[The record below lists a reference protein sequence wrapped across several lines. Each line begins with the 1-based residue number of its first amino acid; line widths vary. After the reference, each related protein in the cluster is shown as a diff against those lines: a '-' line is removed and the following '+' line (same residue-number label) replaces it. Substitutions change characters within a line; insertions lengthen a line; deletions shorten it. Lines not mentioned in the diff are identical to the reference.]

1 MAFILRMESHKN
13 PAMIY
18 SYLALSCISLSI
30 FVVQHFPLKPQE
42 GPKKK
47 KRRRDSL
54 LSKVYVYMLHSL
66 HLTEISNGWAGAK
79 GSGMSLGYMLVI
91 TIHGAWVMGKNKS
104 PRQAPLSREYR
115 TVQTP
120 AGSSKLPERSL
131 SAESVNPRTHICR
144 LSVGSPFFLFFFFLG
159 APLPAVFLFFFFLL
173 LFSAGEQHK
182 NYVIKML
189 LLMLST
195 CTRSKM

>member
-144 LSVGSPFFLFFFFLG
+144 LSVGSPFLFFGL
-159 APLPAVFLFFFFLL
+159 LPAVFLFFCCCSLL
-173 LFSAGEQHK
+173 VNNTKIMS
-182 NYVIKML
+182 
-189 LLMLST
+189 
-195 CTRSKM
+195 